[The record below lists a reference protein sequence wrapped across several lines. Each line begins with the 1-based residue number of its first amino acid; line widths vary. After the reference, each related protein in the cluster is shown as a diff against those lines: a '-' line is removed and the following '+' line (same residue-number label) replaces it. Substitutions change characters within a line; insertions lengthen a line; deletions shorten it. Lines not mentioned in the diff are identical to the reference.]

1 MYEFSTAQH
10 KTLRP
15 EVDERGITFVYV
27 ASRAGGSESLER
39 WQSWLSIQELSAKL
53 RNKQRYFSKDASLSI
68 WKQGDQLNVKFYA
81 LGTPFEDTL
90 AFSNEAATKIL
101 RMFQHLPNLN

>member
-1 MYEFSTAQH
+1 MYEFSTAQD
-10 KTLRP
+10 KTLRL

-27 ASRAGGSESLER
+27 ASRGGSKSLER

-90 AFSNEAATKIL
+90 TFSNEAATKIL
-101 RMFQHLPNLN
+101 CMFQHLPNLN